1 MKSLQMYRNL
11 FANIIKIR
19 KSGRFFSNMAGQGW
33 NIAGN
38 LITFAQLKRRMSMNL
53 KALLEPVGTFA
64 WWRSMFAIVLGCLI
78 MAVGY
83 SYFVSPYNIVP
94 GGVYGMGI
102 VLHNV
107 FPSIQVGTFGYMID
121 VPLLA
126 SAIIV
131 FGRQFGGRT
140 LFAAC
145 LTPGP
150 INLLSWI
157 AFPNQEA
164 LEALDPKQL
173 FGGVIDL
180 SNDLMLASLLG
191 AVLIGLG
198 VGLVLRNQATTGGT
212 DIIAMYLQKFAKMK
226 FSTGILLADS
236 CVVLSGLLVIGFGV
250 GSGADREAV
259 EGGSWLLSFY
269 SLITIYVSSR
279 VLAYVID
286 GASYDKLLFIIS
298 ENHHAELRD
307 FIIEDMDRSGTYIK
321 GKGMYTDQDREMI
334 FVVVSRKEVHLV
346 QNKVREIDPKA
357 FMVVT
362 DAYET
367 FGEGFKQFPDKDTIQ
382 AVG

>member
-64 WWRSMFAIVLGCLI
+64 WWRSMFAIVLVCLI

-145 LTPGP
+145 LTPGL

>member
-19 KSGRFFSNMAGQGW
+19 KSGRFFSNMAGQGG

-64 WWRSMFAIVLGCLI
+64 WWGWMFAIVLGCLI

-131 FGRQFGGRT
+131 FGRQFGG
-140 LFAAC
+140 
-145 LTPGP
+145 LTPGL

>member
-131 FGRQFGGRT
+131 FGRHFGGRP

-145 LTPGP
+145 LTPGL

>member
-145 LTPGP
+145 LTPGL

-367 FGEGFKQFPDKDTIQ
+367 FGEGFKQFPDKNTIQ